1 VYFIYCGYN
10 KVRVDFVMKTE
21 KPDIHF
27 VNQLSPLVLAFVGDA
42 VFNLFIRSRLV
53 MQKKESAHMM
63 HVRAINYVKA
73 SAQSKIVSR
82 LHDRLNDDEK
92 IIFRRGR
99 NTKSATVPKHADVLD
114 YRRATAF
121 EAVLGYLYL
130 LGMHERLDE
139 ILNMAAEII
148 EQEGEGP
155 DGKKEE

>member
-1 VYFIYCGYN
+1 
-10 KVRVDFVMKTE
+10 
-21 KPDIHF
+21 
-27 VNQLSPLVLAFVGDA
+27 
-42 VFNLFIRSRLV
+42 
-53 MQKKESAHMM
+53 MM

-73 SAQSKIVSR
+73 SAQSKIVCR